1 MVAYLRNVLS
11 TTTISLLLFFIYYSL
26 NETRVAPEETAAAEL
41 PAPAATTELPA
52 RETASA
58 SHLQLELENQ
68 NQQHQPQVQ
77 QIDSGQQ

>member
-11 TTTISLLLFFIYYSL
+11 TTTISLLLFFIYYPL

-41 PAPAATTELPA
+41 PAATTELPA

-58 SHLQLELENQ
+58 PHLQLELENQ
-68 NQQHQPQVQ
+68 NHKHQPQVQ